1 MDNRYFTGQKRYVA
15 IRLDD
20 YARKHQTRIR
30 RAWFA
35 IIIASTL
42 AFAGMLYASTGDGA
56 LSILLATPFFALQVL
71 SLILILPVALA
82 PVDILSRAITHVSGR
97 TTAVV
102 PPNLNGTRH
111 VKTGLKDMVDTIYKI
126 ATEIDDSHS
135 ATNDEKDVALLRELV
150 RTLPVGIIALDS
162 KHTILYA
169 NQAAPTINDDTGHQS
184 IQLMFEGDD
193 TLDKWLSTVVNRSIS
208 ETKQWQ
214 HVQNLLPGDDK
225 RKVYDVLAQYTA
237 NAPSGI
243 EVMLITSNKTEHY
256 TQSEDDMDFIS
267 LAAHELRGPITVIHG
282 YLDVLEDELKSQLAA
297 DQIALFERMRVSAAR
312 LTGYINNILNVARY
326 DRRHLNLRLQE
337 DTLHAIYGIVKED
350 IHLRA
355 STQNRLL
362 QVTIPEDLP
371 TIAADRNSLS
381 EVLANLIDNAIKYSH
396 EGGLVQVTA
405 AVDGDFVKCSVQDK
419 GIGMPSSVISGLFT
433 KFYRSHRTQQNF
445 SGTGL
450 GLYISKAIVES
461 HGGSI
466 GVRSKEGEG
475 SIFTFSVPIYT
486 TVAEKLKSNNN
497 SNQGIINS
505 GGGWIKNHNMY
516 EG

>member
-1 MDNRYFTGQKRYVA
+1 MAV
-15 IRLDD
+15 RLDE
-20 YARKHQTRIR
+20 YAKKHAARMR
-30 RAWFA
+30 AAWFTM
-35 IIIASTL
+35 IIVSTGV
-42 AFAGMLYASTGDGA
+42 FFYMLYVTTHDIVS
-56 LSILLATPFFALQVL
+56 SILLSTPVFVLQAVTL
-71 SLILILPVALA
+71 LVILPIALE
-82 PVDILSRAITHVSGR
+82 PLDILSRAITHVSGR
-97 TTAVV
+97 VTAVV

-111 VKTGLKDMVDTIYKI
+111 VTTGLKDMVDTIYSL
-126 ATEIDDSHS
+126 ATRLSTD
-135 ATNDEKDVALLRELV
+135 TNEPPDKQQQALMSNLLND
-150 RTLPVGIIALDS
+150 LPVGIIAFDS
-162 KHTILYA
+162 KQKIVYA
-169 NQAAPTINDDTGHQS
+169 NRAAPTISDDKGRQS
-184 IQLMFEGDD
+184 LQLMFEADD
-193 TLDKWLSTVVNRSIS
+193 TLEQWLGLAEGRSIS

-214 HVQNLLPGDDK
+214 HVQNLLPGEND

-243 EVMLITSNKTEHY
+243 ETILIAFNRTDHY

-282 YLDVLEDELKSQLAA
+282 YLDVLQDELKPQLAA
-297 DQIALFERMRVSAAR
+297 DQVALFERLKVSAAR

-337 DTLHAIYGIVKED
+337 DKLGSIYSMIASD
-350 IHLRA
+350 IELRA

-362 QVTIPEDLP
+362 QITIPEDLP
-371 TIAADRNSLS
+371 TVAADRNSLS
-381 EVLANLIDNAIKYSH
+381 EVIANLIDNAIKYSH

-405 AVDGDFVKCSVQDK
+405 AVDGGFVKCSIQDS
-419 GIGMPSSVISGLFT
+419 GIGMPAPVVSGLFT

-450 GLYISKAIVES
+450 GLYISKAIIES

-475 SIFTFSVPIYT
+475 SVFTFSIPVYS
-486 TVAEKLKSNNN
+486 TVAEKLQSNDN

-505 GGGWIKNHNMY
+505 GGGWIKNHSMFK
-516 EG
+516 G